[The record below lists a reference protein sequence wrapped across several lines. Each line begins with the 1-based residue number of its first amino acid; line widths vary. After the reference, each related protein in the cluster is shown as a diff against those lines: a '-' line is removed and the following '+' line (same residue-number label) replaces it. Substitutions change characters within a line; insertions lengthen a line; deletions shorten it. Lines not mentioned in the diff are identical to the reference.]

1 MCPYSHKATSV
12 LADYQTIW
20 KAANAS
26 ADGNRCLVTTSP
38 EARKELQEEFER
50 ARDNATQR
58 ESDASSTFANQLHV
72 KQPTRVGFNDGLIIP
87 GNYFPAGTPANLIR
101 SAAADRAP
109 LTGTVRVVVVLV
121 DFEDEEMTESVDH
134 FEELFFSTGTLA
146 NGSVKEYFAEVSNNL
161 VDITGEVV
169 GPYRLPQTLAT
180 YANGESGIGSATP
193 NARTMA
199 QDAATAADPDV
210 DFGPYDNDGNGF
222 VDAFIVLHAG
232 QGAEQTLSPGDIWSH
247 KWVLSG
253 GEYVADTSKIYAY
266 LTVPEDSRI
275 GVCCHE
281 LGHLLFGWPDLY
293 DTDSSSE
300 GLGNWCLMAGGSWNG
315 GGAAQAGD
323 IPAHPSAWC
332 KADQGWANVINHTS
346 NGNVTIGDVKDS
358 HDVHRLW
365 KDGTPGSE
373 YFLVENRQQD
383 RYDAELPGEGLLI
396 YHVDD
401 SISSNS
407 DETHYKVA
415 LEQAD
420 GNKDLENA
428 TNRGDDG
435 DPYPGSTGNRTFN
448 DTSTPNSKSY
458 NDANTCVAVTSVSDS
473 SSTMTARFAVRC
485 GKFLKPEKDFSK
497 TESKDFQKEMM
508 KDFSKTEF
516 KDKEQ
521 KEFKEKER
529 KEFKEKGEW
538 EKGRLPDKRPEKPD
552 IDKSERLDKNPV
564 TEGKTQITEG
574 KDLVG
579 EGKNFTT
586 EGKDLTAEGK
596 LPTNEGK
603 LGGTD
608 KFAEGGFKHTAGWD
622 DNTDLEARVAALERQ
637 LESPEPF
644 ITRDLRPDLRRGALA
659 AEDDLDEATK
669 RMAEGDREAKRSFD
683 TKLMDRDR

>member
-1 MCPYSHKATSV
+1 MSSDTHEGTTV

-20 KAANAS
+20 SAAEAS

-38 EARKELQEEFER
+38 EAREQLQKEFER
-50 ARDNATQR
+50 ARDNANRR
-58 ESDASSTFANQLHV
+58 ESDASNTFANLLRV

-87 GNYFPAGTPANLIR
+87 GNYFPAGTPANLVR
-101 SAAADRAP
+101 NAAADRAP
-109 LTGTVRVVVVLV
+109 LTGTVRVIVVLV

-180 YANGESGIGSATP
+180 YANGASGIGSATP

-199 QDAATAADPDV
+199 KDAAIAADPDV
-210 DFGPYDNDGNGF
+210 GFGPYDNDGDGF
-222 VDAFIVLHAG
+222 VDAFIVIHAG
-232 QGAEQTLSPGDIWSH
+232 QGAEQTLNPGDIWSH

-253 GEYVADTSKIYAY
+253 GEYTADTSKIYAY
-266 LTVPEDSRI
+266 LTVPEDCRI

-293 DTDSSSE
+293 DTDGSSE
-300 GLGNWCLMAGGSWNG
+300 GIGDWCLMAGGSWNG
-315 GGAAQAGD
+315 GGTAQPGD

-332 KADQGWANVINHTS
+332 KADQGWVNVVNHTS
-346 NGNVTIGDVKDS
+346 NGNVTISDVKDG
-358 HDVHRLW
+358 HEVHRLW
-365 KDGTPGSE
+365 KDGASGSE

-401 SISSNS
+401 AIGSNS
-407 DETHYKVA
+407 DETHYKVG

-420 GNKDLENA
+420 GEGDLENA
-428 TNRGDDG
+428 SNRGDDG
-435 DPYPGSTGNRTFN
+435 DPYPGSTENRTFN
-448 DTSTPNSKSY
+448 NTSTPDSKSY
-458 NDANTCVAVTSVSDS
+458 NDVDTCVAVTNISDPAPA
-473 SSTMTARFAVRC
+473 MTARFTVRC
-485 GKFLKPEKDFSK
+485 GKSFKLEKELRKDVIKDFSK
-497 TESKDFQKEMM
+497 T
-508 KDFSKTEF
+508 
-516 KDKEQ
+516 
-521 KEFKEKER
+521 EFKEKER

-538 EKGRLPDKRPEKPD
+538 EKGRFPDKRPEKPD
-552 IDKSERLDKNPV
+552 IDKSERLDKNPI
-564 TEGKTQITEG
+564 TEGKTRITEG

-579 EGKNFTT
+579 EGKNQTT
-586 EGKDLTAEGK
+586 EGKDLTGEGK

-603 LGGTD
+603 VVGTD
-608 KFAEGGFKHTAGWD
+608 KLTEGGFGRSAGRD
-622 DNTDLEARVAALERQ
+622 DYADLEARVDALERR

-644 ITRDLRPDLRRGALA
+644 IGRDLRPDLRRGALA

-669 RMAEGDREAKRSFD
+669 RMAEGDRAAKRSFD
-683 TKLMDRDR
+683 TRPMDRDR